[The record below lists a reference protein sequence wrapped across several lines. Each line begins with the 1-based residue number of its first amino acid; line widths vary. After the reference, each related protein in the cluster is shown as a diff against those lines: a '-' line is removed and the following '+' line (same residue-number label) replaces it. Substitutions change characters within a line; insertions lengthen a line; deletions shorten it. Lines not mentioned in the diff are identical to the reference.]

1 MSPTIAAGL
10 FLLRLVFG
18 LTVAAHGAQKL
29 FGWFGGPGLEGFG
42 GFLEQLGIA
51 PASRWSWAAALAEFG
66 GGLLV
71 VLGLLSPLGNF
82 LVIGA
87 MLTAILVVHLP
98 KGFFNAQGGIELP
111 FLIASGILG
120 LSITGPGSW
129 SLDAL
134 WQVRLPEPGT
144 WLVCAFLTLLGVAAA
159 LWRRGYA
166 RGADTGTRAG
176 HVRSES

>member
-1 MSPTIAAGL
+1 MSASIAAGL
-10 FLLRLVFG
+10 LLLRLVFG

-71 VLGLLSPLGNF
+71 AIGLLSPIGNF

-87 MLTAILVVHLP
+87 MLTALLVVHLP
-98 KGFFNAQGGIELP
+98 MGFFNAQGGIELP
-111 FLIASGILG
+111 FLIGACVLG

-134 WQVRLPEPGT
+134 WNVRLPEPGT
-144 WLVCAFLTLLGVAAA
+144 WLICAVVTLLAVAGATGIRAA
-159 LWRRGYA
+159 RTAEMQRHA
-166 RGADTGTRAG
+166 PGT
-176 HVRSES
+176 

>member
-1 MSPTIAAGL
+1 
-10 FLLRLVFG
+10 LLRLVFG

-71 VLGLLSPLGNF
+71 AIGLLSPIGTF

-87 MLTAILVVHLP
+87 MLTALLVVHLP
-98 KGFFNAQGGIELP
+98 MGF
-111 FLIASGILG
+111 SMRRV
-120 LSITGPGSW
+120 GS
-129 SLDAL
+129 SF
-134 WQVRLPEPGT
+134 P
-144 WLVCAFLTLLGVAAA
+144 
-159 LWRRGYA
+159 
-166 RGADTGTRAG
+166 
-176 HVRSES
+176 S